1 MLALL
6 WVLDAVGI
14 CLVGTGELHNLLCN
28 RLFFLFLSLVV
39 IGCRHYLRSG
49 ARNCCKVVK
58 ISQRKGHVPG
68 ICQSLSLDTC
78 RPHGAS
84 NHSYIFVRS
93 PETNLHQRLIVC
105 FADVHGQCVLSLKQ
119 CSNLHPAR
127 LLGFIFACIVLFW
140 LCLENLP

>member
-1 MLALL
+1 MCLPCFGCL
-6 WVLDAVGI
+6 VFVGI
-14 CLVGTGELHNLLCN
+14 CLVGTGELHSLCN
-28 RLFFLFLSLVV
+28 RFFFWFLSLVV

-78 RPHGAS
+78 RPS
-84 NHSYIFVRS
+84 LVLPIIRYIFVHS
-93 PETNLHQRLIVC
+93 PETDLHQRLIVC

-127 LLGFIFACIVLFW
+127 LLGFIFACIILF
-140 LCLENLP
+140 